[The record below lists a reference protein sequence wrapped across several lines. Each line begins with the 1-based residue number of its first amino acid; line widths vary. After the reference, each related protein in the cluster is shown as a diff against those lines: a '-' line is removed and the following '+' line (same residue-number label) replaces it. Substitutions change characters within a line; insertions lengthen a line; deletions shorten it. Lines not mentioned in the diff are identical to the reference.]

1 MSRHLQA
8 FGADTVDRDG
18 LADWPLKLK
27 ELGMLVAGWL
37 AIVAVWT
44 AVGLLIVNVLDPGP
58 LGRFDD
64 SIATW
69 FEEQRTGDFNGLTN
83 VGSGFADTINVVG
96 ASLALVAILLA
107 SWRRWGE
114 VLLLLTALVLEVTS
128 FLAISHLVGRDRPAI
143 DKLDPAPPTSSFPSG
158 HTAAAVALW
167 FGLALILAFHY
178 RHRLARAFFYGAAT
192 ALVVAVAISRMYRG
206 MHHLTDVA
214 AGAALGAVCLALAV
228 WVVGEGVV
236 RCRAPDDGAAD
247 TSRQPA
253 EPVTVAA

>member
-1 MSRHLQA
+1 MSRHLRA
-8 FGADTVDRDG
+8 FGADTVERDG
-18 LADWPLKLK
+18 LRDWPLKLK
-27 ELGMLVAGWL
+27 ELAMLAGAWL
-37 AIVAVWT
+37 VMVGVFT
-44 AVGLLIVNVLDPGP
+44 AVGLLIVNVLDAGP

-64 SIATW
+64 SVATW
-69 FEEQRTGDFNGLTN
+69 FEEQRTGDFDELTN

-114 VLLLLTALVLEVTS
+114 VLLLLTALVLEVTA
-128 FLAISHLVGRDRPAI
+128 FLSISHLVGRDRPAI

-167 FGLALILAFHY
+167 FGLALILAFHF
-178 RHRLARAFFYGAAT
+178 RHQLARAFFYGAAT

-206 MHHLTDVA
+206 MHHVTDVT
-214 AGAALGAVCLALAV
+214 AGAVLGAACLAVAV

-236 RCRAPDDGAAD
+236 RCRAPDDDAAAK
-247 TSRQPA
+247 PA
-253 EPVTVAA
+253 EEPVTVAA